1 MCALWTFK
9 QKLALKMRVRYGISI
24 VFILMSSYKTLSGY
38 AIHVVI
44 LHFYISIYRS
54 ISLYLQVV
62 YVLNFYGLIIT

>member
-1 MCALWTFK
+1 
-9 QKLALKMRVRYGISI
+9 MRVRYGISI

-44 LHFYISIYRS
+44 LHFYITIY

-62 YVLNFYGLIIT
+62 YALNFYGLIITFIT